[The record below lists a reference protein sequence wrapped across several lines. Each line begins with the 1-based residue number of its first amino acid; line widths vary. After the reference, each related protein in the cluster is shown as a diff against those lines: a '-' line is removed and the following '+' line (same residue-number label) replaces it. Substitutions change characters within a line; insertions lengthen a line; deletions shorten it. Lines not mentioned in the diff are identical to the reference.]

1 VEELLQKFNAEL
13 IKANRRMNL
22 TAHKTEEESWKENI
36 LDSLLFLGEFPETAK
51 VLDIGSGCGCPAVP
65 LKIALPGLD
74 ITMTD
79 SVLKKVQFL
88 SRIVLEL
95 GLLGIQ
101 AVHTR
106 IEDFKERGFDIVTA
120 RAVAPLPTL
129 LEYSL
134 PFLRVGGRLFAFKGS
149 KVQQEIDAS
158 ANALEILG
166 GKVEIKLHDGARSL
180 IIIRKVKPTDMKYPR
195 RKNLP
200 RLKPL

>member
-1 VEELLQKFNAEL
+1 
-13 IKANRRMNL
+13 MNL